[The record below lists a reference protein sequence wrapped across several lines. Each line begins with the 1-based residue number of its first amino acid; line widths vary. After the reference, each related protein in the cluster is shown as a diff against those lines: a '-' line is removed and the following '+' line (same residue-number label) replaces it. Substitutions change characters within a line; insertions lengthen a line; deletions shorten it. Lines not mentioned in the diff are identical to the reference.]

1 MIKNTGP
8 AYHMLDPTAELAS
21 ERRPRR
27 APPASLD
34 GITVGLMSISKERSR
49 EFLDTM
55 ENRLTARGLQ
65 IARFEKPTHTKPAP
79 EALVQ
84 QMVERCSVV
93 VIGLAD

>member
-1 MIKNTGP
+1 MIRNTGP
-8 AYHMLDPTAELAS
+8 AYHMLDPTGELAS
-21 ERRPRR
+21 ERRVRR
-27 APPASLD
+27 APPATLD

-55 ENRLTARGLQ
+55 ENRLAARGLT

-84 QMVERCSVV
+84 EMVERCGVV